1 MMAVTPK
8 KMIGRT
14 EGGGKKD
21 SNQSGEQI
29 KHLLITCMRDD
40 LPKVRTNTEAV
51 GHVVFQVIGEALLLL
66 DMQLSK
72 ELESLK

>member
-1 MMAVTPK
+1 MAVTPT

-14 EGGGKKD
+14 DGGKKD
-21 SNQSGEQI
+21 SNQSVEQN
-29 KHLLITCMRDD
+29 KHFLVTCMRDD
-40 LPKVRTNTEAV
+40 LPKLRMNTEAM